1 MATTKLGNTK
11 QASRAIN
18 YAEKRATVKGGWNVN
33 VEFAKSEMKFTRSSF
48 GKDSGIQA
56 HTIIQSFSPEE
67 SKGLGAVTINELG
80 VELARKVA
88 PEFEVAVYTHTDKE
102 HIHNHIVINAVS
114 FETGKKYQS
123 NKAQRELV
131 KTKNDEIARAF
142 GLSVPEKKAEIRYTQ
157 AESEIAQDG
166 RDSWKVDIREKVELY
181 RTTMELERSESSFK
195 AFMMERGINVS
206 FRGKNVTYEHLEANR
221 KVRGAKL
228 GGRFDKEA
236 LDKMFG
242 SKEKE
247 LEKDKQRRYKEYLR
261 QQGRRLEY

>member
-102 HIHNHIVINAVS
+102 H
-114 FETGKKYQS
+114 
-123 NKAQRELV
+123 
-131 KTKNDEIARAF
+131 
-142 GLSVPEKKAEIRYTQ
+142 
-157 AESEIAQDG
+157 
-166 RDSWKVDIREKVELY
+166 
-181 RTTMELERSESSFK
+181 
-195 AFMMERGINVS
+195 
-206 FRGKNVTYEHLEANR
+206 
-221 KVRGAKL
+221 
-228 GGRFDKEA
+228 
-236 LDKMFG
+236 
-242 SKEKE
+242 
-247 LEKDKQRRYKEYLR
+247 
-261 QQGRRLEY
+261 